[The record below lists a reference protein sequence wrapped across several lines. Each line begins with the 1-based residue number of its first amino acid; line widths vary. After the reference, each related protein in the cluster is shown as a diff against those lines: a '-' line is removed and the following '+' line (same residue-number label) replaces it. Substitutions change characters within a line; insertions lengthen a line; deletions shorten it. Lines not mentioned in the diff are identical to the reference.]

1 MAENN
6 FKPRGQIKQSK
17 PDAGG
22 GVLRNLP
29 VIGIVKNNID
39 DTHAGRIDVYVAD
52 FGGVDPDDSS
62 NWTTINYMSPF
73 FGSTPASAGSNST
86 DYGTYET
93 NPSSY
98 GMWFSPPDI
107 GSKVVCIFINGD
119 SNYGY
124 YIGGILEPELLQMI
138 PAIGSS
144 DNIVPNKGEAE
155 QTGGATKLPVSNLNT
170 NNKSI
175 TDSQNFLNEAKPIHS
190 FAAGV
195 YQQQGLLRDPIRGPI
210 SSSALR
216 ESPSRVGWGVSTPGR
231 PIFQGG
237 YKDDNVLSSGSEGP
251 SESLRVIA
259 RRGGHSIV
267 MDDGDVDGKDQLIR
281 LRTIQG
287 HQILMSDDGQ
297 TLQIIHSN
305 GQSYVELGTEGTV
318 DVYAMNSVN
327 VRTQGDLNLHADRNI
342 NINAKKDLNIA
353 ADNININ
360 AATNIG
366 WRAGGNFSGYTLGTY
381 TIKVNGSMSMFG
393 SGEGSYAS
401 GQTMFVNGSK
411 INLNT
416 GATSV
421 TPAEVPLITQIAHTD
436 TLNDPKVG
444 FAAAPALLKSIVS
457 RAPAHMPWANAGQGV
472 DVSVSSSP
480 SDSLPATESPAVET
494 ANNTTAAAP
503 ETPTNAAL
511 ASTVP
516 PVPAVSESID
526 SGVSSAM
533 VSASAVEAS
542 ATAPEVV
549 ASGTGVVTDA
559 AGVTNAA
566 VGKLAMTPQ
575 QMEAAM
581 VIKPGAAALATSL
594 VQGGANVATAMPS
607 NMFTGKP
614 GAENLNA
621 FVQNTGAQVVA
632 KAATL
637 QQAQSALTSA
647 GVITGK
653 EAPGAIAGLVNS
665 AATVG
670 VAPTL
675 DFVKNASGVTTSGAA
690 ALAAGSSGLGAL
702 ADAAKGVPP
711 AFTIP
716 SAPGGLAD
724 ALKGAGGNV
733 ASAISAGN
741 FASNLSTNVTGGLGS
756 ISTSLAGLGPSAA
769 TGGAGAVAS
778 VKSLAASAFG
788 AITKAFKPL
797 SANVPQNLTAIAAKN
812 SEDQAVAEE
821 IAAMPASQ
829 IAAMQ
834 NLPGTN
840 APIASL
846 GSVKA
851 AAAGMSPQTSALLSS
866 TITALAS
873 GGKGSVISGATA
885 GLLKQG
891 IGISQTLT
899 SGKNLSSGQ
908 INSAIGSIASIGAA
922 TGGSGT
928 RTAMQSA
935 SLIGASIG
943 IGQAL
948 SSGKNLNSGQISTVI
963 GALNTT
969 QGKNGIPNSLITQSV
984 GLAQSLASGKPLN
997 QGQINGLVGSV
1008 AQIGSA
1014 TSGGRINA
1022 STASLIAQSLGLAAT
1037 VTTGNK
1043 VSPNQVSAV
1052 VTSGINAALRAGSP
1066 TNRSGVGAL
1075 PGGLAAIAAVTIG
1088 SVATG
1093 TSVNGR
1099 AIQNTAINTVSSL
1112 PGLGAWGA
1120 VIKNA
1125 STAVMNNIPKP
1136 TAARST
1142 VTSLSAGS
1150 LASAVNSQI
1159 PNGDVIA
1166 ADNPT
1171 ISNWQAAAEQAKSDA
1186 TTSANAPTA
1195 SLGSPP
1201 PQPISAL
1208 ATSGLPASQA
1218 AALTASINSMNA
1230 GGSSPIKLPTV
1241 STGTVDRSQLTS
1253 QLSSMLGSNKIQM
1266 PNFSGVPPIPSTFN
1280 KLDSA
1285 STAEYDATAKELA
1298 TLKDK
1303 RWDVSKAA
1311 GNARYKVTEAKQ
1323 KLPQGDI
1330 QIVTLES
1337 ASVVAQKDLE
1347 DIDAKIVA
1355 LQRKQYTLATGQ
1367 PYPGTEGT
1375 QA

>member
-144 DNIVPNKGEAE
+144 DHIVPNKGEAE

-190 FAAGV
+190 YAAGV

-251 SESLRVIA
+251 SESLRVIS

-401 GQTMFVNGSK
+401 GGTMFVNGSK

-416 GATSV
+416 GSTSV
-421 TPAEVPLITQIAHTD
+421 TPAEVPLITQVAHTD

-480 SDSLPATESPAVET
+480 EASLPATESPAVET

-503 ETPTNAAL
+503 ETPTNAAV

-516 PVPAVSESID
+516 PTPAVSESID
-526 SGVSSAM
+526 SGVSSAL

-542 ATAPEVV
+542 ATVPEVV

-614 GAENLNA
+614 GAENLDA

-711 AFTIP
+711 NFTLP

-769 TGGAGAVAS
+769 SGGAGAVAS

-873 GGKGSVISGATA
+873 GGKNSAISGATA
-885 GLLKQG
+885 GLLNQG
-891 IGISQTLT
+891 IGITQTLT
-899 SGKNLSSGQ
+899 NGKNLSQGQ
-908 INSAIGSIASIGAA
+908 IGSAISAIGAA
-922 TGGSGT
+922 TGGTGSGPRQT
-928 RTAMQSA
+928 A
-935 SLIGASIG
+935 SLVAASIG
-943 IGQAL
+943 IGQSL
-948 SSGKNLNSGQISTVI
+948 SSGQNLNSGQISTIV

-969 QGKNGIPNSLITQSV
+969 QGKTGISNSLITQSV

-1037 VTTGNK
+1037 VTTGK
-1043 VSPNQVSAV
+1043 TVSPNQVSAV
-1052 VTSGINAALRAGSP
+1052 VTSGINVALQAGSP

-1088 SVATG
+1088 SMATG
-1093 TSVNGR
+1093 TSVNSR
-1099 AIQNTAINTVSSL
+1099 AVQNTAVNTVSSL

-1120 VIKNA
+1120 VIRNA
-1125 STAVMNNIPKP
+1125 STAVMNNIPNP
-1136 TAARST
+1136 TAAKST
-1142 VTSLSAGS
+1142 VTSLSAGP
-1150 LASAVNSQI
+1150 LASVVNNKI
-1159 PNGDVIA
+1159 PNGDVI

-1171 ISNWQAAAEQAKSDA
+1171 ISNWQAAATQAASDA

-1253 QLSSMLGSNKIQM
+1253 QLSSMLGSTKIQM

-1303 RWDVSKAA
+1303 RWDVAKTA

-1330 QIVTLES
+1330 QIATLES